1 MPRRGRPKI
10 KTSVM
15 TLRVSPEI
23 KAAAELAAARDHR
36 SVTSLI
42 EVLILN
48 HCKSVNIE
56 PPIIEP
62 KEIPN
67 ESK

>member
-1 MPRRGRPKI
+1 
-10 KTSVM
+10 M
-15 TLRVSPEI
+15 TLRVSPEV
-23 KAAAELAAARDHR
+23 KAAAELAAERDHR

-48 HCKSVNIE
+48 HCKSLNIE
-56 PPIIEP
+56 PPTIEP

-67 ESK
+67 ESE